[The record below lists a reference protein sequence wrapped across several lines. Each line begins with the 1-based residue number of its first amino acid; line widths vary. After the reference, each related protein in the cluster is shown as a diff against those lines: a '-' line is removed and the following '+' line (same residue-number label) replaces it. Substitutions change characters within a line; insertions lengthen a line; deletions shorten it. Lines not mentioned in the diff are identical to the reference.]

1 MIIDRTGWL
10 WCVQTGGN
18 FNLGNSKS
26 DLDIRVYVMK
36 DNPGPGQYAVP
47 DPMDEAGKGTT
58 PTAREIRICKSTI
71 TDDFV

>member
-1 MIIDRTGWL
+1 MIIERTGWL

-47 DPMDEAGKGTT
+47 DPMDEAGKGTAHS
-58 PTAREIRICKSTI
+58 PPQPAARFGVKHG
-71 TDDFV
+71 